1 MVLLLLGVVRLFVL
15 VEETGGLLQQ
25 GMLVAEG

>member
-1 MVLLLLGVVRLFVL
+1 VVLLLVGVGGLLVL
-15 VEETGGLLQQ
+15 VQETGGLLQQ